1 MAEQGSDKLRDEFL
15 SESQEI
21 VEQLN
26 RDLLAMHS
34 ASQRHDP
41 SGEGLRVDPDLI
53 NSAFRAV
60 HSLKGLAGL
69 SGVERMM
76 HLSHDLENLLDSLRM
91 GKVQLNP
98 GVLDLLFEAIDHY
111 QGICSEVAEHGI
123 AAASTVAN
131 RTVEDF
137 IRRVN
142 LAADPEAAA
151 KKAAAAAAAAQSET
165 PLGDFELDPAQL
177 AGLTEYEE
185 HRLRENI
192 RMGRNLY
199 RIIGAVPFATLEEE
213 FVNMRE
219 ALKPVGE
226 VIAVVPA
233 GLSGANPEL
242 MDVELIFG
250 ASHNL
255 TSVVAAIGQSS
266 LKVIQVPRRAGAV
279 APPTMMAPEATGKLD
294 LGRVASSITGP
305 EKPSASSQPREFGLG
320 GSGFGG
326 SGFGG
331 PGGGS
336 GGDDGGRGDG
346 GSIKSFTP
354 TVRVDIRK
362 LDHLMNIVGELAL
375 VRSGIQVVYDELR
388 RDRGHAELARKLQDE
403 LRRLNRKLDDLQ
415 RGIQEVRMVPLSQVF
430 DKLSRVVR
438 QMTRETEKK
447 EIQFVVTGGDTK
459 LDKMMIEELSD
470 PMMHIIRN
478 AIDHGIENRDTRRS
492 RGKPDHGTVAI
503 SAEQRGNKVVIEVFD
518 DGNGIDTKRLVQKAV
533 GKGLLSEDQARSL
546 PREDQ
551 LNLIFLPGLSTRET
565 ADQSSGRGVGM
576 DVVKTK
582 ITRLDGT
589 VNTYSEPGQGT
600 RFTITLPT
608 TLAIIKALVIGTAG
622 RTYAIP
628 LNSVTES
635 LMITYD
641 QIKTVERREVY
652 ILRNKTLPL
661 VRLDEMFSLIRPPG
675 QSEPQQ
681 GYIVVVKL
689 AQQQLG
695 LLVDELIGQQDI
707 VIKSLGRTLKGIP
720 GIAGATELG
729 GQQTALVL
737 DVRAVAREAM
747 PRASEAA

>member
-26 RDLLAMHS
+26 RDLLAMHA

-41 SGEGLRVDPDLI
+41 SGEGLRVDPDLV

-76 HLSHDLENLLDSLRM
+76 HLSHDLENLLDALRM
-91 GKVQLNP
+91 GKVQLSP
-98 GVLDLLFEAIDHY
+98 SVLDLLFEAIDHY
-111 QGICSEVAEHGI
+111 QGICAEVAEHGI
-123 AAASTVAN
+123 SAGSAPN
-131 RTVEDF
+131 RTIDDF

-151 KKAAAAAAAAQSET
+151 KKAAAAAAAAAPSET
-165 PLGDFELDPAQL
+165 PLGDFDLDPAQL

-199 RIIGAVPFATLEEE
+199 RIIGSVPFANLEEE

-219 ALKPVGE
+219 SLKPVGE

-233 GLSGANPEL
+233 GLSSSNPEL

-250 ASHNL
+250 ASQNL
-255 TSVVAAIGQSS
+255 PAVTAAISQSP
-266 LKVIQVPRRAGAV
+266 LKVVQVPRRGGAPV
-279 APPTMMAPEATGKLD
+279 SQSQMAPEATGKLD
-294 LGRVASSITGP
+294 VRGALPSTTTGP
-305 EKPSASSQPREFGLG
+305 EKPSASSQPKDAVVR
-320 GSGFGG
+320 
-326 SGFGG
+326 
-331 PGGGS
+331 
-336 GGDDGGRGDG
+336 GDDAPGES

-375 VRSGIQVVYDELR
+375 VRSGIQVVYDDLR

-430 DKLSRVVR
+430 EKLTRVVR
-438 QMTRETEKK
+438 QMNRESEKK

-459 LDKMMIEELSD
+459 LDKLMIEELSD
-470 PMMHIIRN
+470 PMMHMIRN

-518 DGNGIDTKRLVQKAV
+518 DGNGIDTKRLVQKAI
-533 GKGLLSEDQARSL
+533 GKGLISEDQARAL

-582 ITRLDGT
+582 ITRMDGT

-608 TLAIIKALVIGTAG
+608 TLAIIKALVIRTAG

-641 QIKTVERREVY
+641 QIRTVERREVY
-652 ILRNKTLPL
+652 ILRNRTLPL
-661 VRLDEMFSLIRPPG
+661 VRLDEMFSLSRP
-675 QSEPQQ
+675 SEQIDPKQ

-695 LLVDELIGQQDI
+695 LLVDDLVGQQDI

>member
-26 RDLLAMHS
+26 RDLLAMHT
-34 ASQRHDP
+34 ASQRNDP
-41 SGEGLRVDPDLI
+41 AGDGLRVDPDLI

-76 HLSHDLENLLDSLRM
+76 HLSHDLENLLDALRM
-91 GKVQLNP
+91 GKVQLTP

-111 QGICSEVAEHGI
+111 QGICAEVAEHGI
-123 AAASTVAN
+123 VAGSAPNRST
-131 RTVEDF
+131 EDF

-142 LAADPEAAA
+142 LAADPEASA
-151 KKAAAAAAAAQSET
+151 KKAAAMATAAAQSDP
-165 PLGDFELDPAQL
+165 PLGEFDLDPAQL

-199 RIIGAVPFATLEEE
+199 RIIGSVPFASLEEE

-233 GLSGANPEL
+233 GLSSANPEL

-255 TSVVAAIGQSS
+255 NAVTAAIGPTS
-266 LKVIQVPRRAGAV
+266 LKVVAVPRRPGAP
-279 APPTMMAPEATGKLD
+279 APATSMAPEATGKIELS
-294 LGRVASSITGP
+294 RVVPSAATGP
-305 EKPSASSQPREFGLG
+305 EKPSTSSQPREFNM
-320 GSGFGG
+320 
-326 SGFGG
+326 
-331 PGGGS
+331 GGG
-336 GGDDGGRGDG
+336 GGDDGGRSES

-375 VRSGIQVVYDELR
+375 VRSGIQVVYDDLR

-403 LRRLNRKLDDLQ
+403 MRRLNRKLDDLQ

-438 QMTRETEKK
+438 QMTRDAERK

-478 AIDHGIENRDTRRS
+478 AIDHGIENRDSRRA

-518 DGNGIDTKRLVQKAV
+518 DGNGIDTKRLVQKAIS
-533 GKGLLSEDQARSL
+533 KGLLSEEQARSL

-551 LNLIFLPGLSTRET
+551 INLIFLPGLSTRET
-565 ADQSSGRGVGM
+565 ADQNSGRGVGM

-582 ITRLDGT
+582 ITRMDGT
-589 VNTYSEPGQGT
+589 INSYSEPGQGT

-608 TLAIIKALVIGTAG
+608 TLAIIKALVIRIAG

-661 VRLDEMFSLIRPPG
+661 VRLDQMFSLSRPHD
-675 QSEPQQ
+675 QSEPHQ

-695 LLVDELIGQQDI
+695 LLVDDLVGQQDI